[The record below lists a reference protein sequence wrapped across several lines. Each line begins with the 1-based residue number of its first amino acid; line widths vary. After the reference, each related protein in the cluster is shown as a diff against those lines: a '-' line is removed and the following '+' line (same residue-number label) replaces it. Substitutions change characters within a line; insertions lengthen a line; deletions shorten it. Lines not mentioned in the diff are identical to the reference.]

1 MVRALEGINLDIYQG
16 ETLGLVGETGCGK
29 SVTSLSIMRLV
40 ADPPGKIVDGEII
53 FKGED
58 LLKKSEA
65 EMQQIR
71 GSRITMVFQDPMT
84 FLNPVLTIGDQ
95 VSEVIALHE
104 DLARDIVQS
113 KIDEVQETIKQI
125 DPASPE
131 RERLLSQTKKLE
143 ALKGN
148 PPKYSRREMKKAA
161 MRRTI
166 DVLKLVQMPSPEK
179 VVRQYPHE
187 LSGGMRQRAII
198 AMALS
203 CSPDLLIADEPT
215 TSLDV
220 TIQAQILA
228 LLSELKKKIE
238 SSVLIITHDM
248 GIVAEICDRV
258 SVMYAGNVI
267 ETAETRALFRSPL
280 HPYTQG
286 LLKAIPK
293 LNRDTEELE
302 IIPGSVPNL
311 IHPPSGCRFHPRC
324 PYRMDKCDKAFPPLI
339 ENEPGHLVACYL
351 YQEKSQE
358 SK

>member
-1 MVRALEGINLDIYQG
+1 VVRALEGINLDIYQG